1 MKPSATKVEVVEI
14 TLDMV
19 AARKCGNESERE
31 AMLLYFLTE
40 GVNNLE
46 RLSPTGGAPSVRG
59 VNNPPMIAAEP
70 EGEPYEG

>member
-46 RLSPTGGAPSVRG
+46 GLPPAEHTLSIRG
-59 VNNPPMIAAEP
+59 VNNPPVIAAEP